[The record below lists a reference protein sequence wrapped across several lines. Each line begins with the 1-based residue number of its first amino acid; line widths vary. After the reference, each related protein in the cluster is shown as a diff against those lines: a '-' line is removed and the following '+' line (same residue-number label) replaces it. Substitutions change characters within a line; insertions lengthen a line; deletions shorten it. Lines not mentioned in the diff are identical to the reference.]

1 MNKISIDPLKSNWYD
16 RCKTIFG
23 VNCLR
28 ENTRS
33 IIIATWVGIIVNVL
47 LTLLKGI
54 GGILSGSRALLA
66 DALHSASDIV
76 GSIVILFAVKVA
88 VKPPDEEHPYGHGK
102 AENVGSIIIA
112 LLLIV
117 VGIEIS
123 ISSAKVFFGELPTA
137 PGKLALIIIIISILV
152 KEGLF
157 YYKLYLGKK
166 YNSTALISEAWHHR
180 SDALSSLAALIGVG
194 AAILGEFLGWPLL
207 VYGDAA
213 AGIVVSVIVIKIG
226 YTLAKE
232 SFVIMMEKVLSHE
245 ETKIYQKTVHTIDG
259 VLRIDQMHARTH
271 GSYVIIDIKVS
282 VDPEISVKEGHDIA
296 TEVKQKLIENHYDI
310 EDVLVHIN
318 PY

>member
-1 MNKISIDPLKSNWYD
+1 M
-16 RCKTIFG
+16 
-23 VNCLR
+23 
-28 ENTRS
+28 
-33 IIIATWVGIIVNVL
+33 ATWVGIIVNTL
-47 LTLLKGI
+47 LAILKGI
-54 GGILSGSRALLA
+54 GGVLSGSKALLA

-76 GSIVILFAVKVA
+76 GSIVILFAVKMA

-152 KEGLF
+152 KEALF

-166 YNSTALISEAWHHR
+166 HSSTALISEAWHNR
-180 SDALSSLAALIGVG
+180 SDSLSSLAALIGVG
-194 AAILGEFLGWPLL
+194 AAMLGEFLGWSFL
-207 VYGDAA
+207 VYSDAV
-213 AGIVVSVIVIKIG
+213 AGIVVSIIVIKIG
-226 YTLAKE
+226 YQLAKE
-232 SFVIMMEKVLSHE
+232 SFVIMMEKVLNDE
-245 ETKIYQKTVHTIDG
+245 ETQEYQKTVHAIDG
-259 VLRIDQMHARTH
+259 VLRIYQMHARTH

-282 VDPEISVKEGHDIA
+282 VDPDISVKQGHDIA
-296 TEVKQKLIENHYDI
+296 KEVKQKLIENHQDI

-318 PY
+318 PF

>member
-1 MNKISIDPLKSNWYD
+1 M
-16 RCKTIFG
+16 
-23 VNCLR
+23 NCLR

-33 IIIATWVGIIVNVL
+33 IIVATWVGIIVNTL
-47 LTLLKGI
+47 LAILKGI
-54 GGILSGSRALLA
+54 GGVLSGSKALLA

-152 KEGLF
+152 KEALF

-166 YNSTALISEAWHHR
+166 YNSTALVSEAWHHR
-180 SDALSSLAALIGVG
+180 SDSLSSLAALIGVG
-194 AAILGEFLGWPLL
+194 AAMLGEFLGWSFL
-207 VYGDAA
+207 VYSDAV
-213 AGIVVSVIVIKIG
+213 AGIVVSIIVIKIG
-226 YTLAKE
+226 YQLAKE
-232 SFVIMMEKVLSHE
+232 SFVIMMEKVLNDE
-245 ETKIYQKTVHTIDG
+245 ETQEYQKTVHAIDG

-282 VDPEISVKEGHDIA
+282 VDPDISVKQGHDIA
-296 TEVKQKLIENHYDI
+296 KEVKQKLIENHQDI

-318 PY
+318 PF

>member
-1 MNKISIDPLKSNWYD
+1 M
-16 RCKTIFG
+16 
-23 VNCLR
+23 NCLK
-28 ENTRS
+28 ENTSS
-33 IIIATWVGIIVNVL
+33 IIIATWVGIIVNTL
-47 LTLLKGI
+47 LAILKGI

-137 PGKLALIIIIISILV
+137 PGTLALTIIIISILV
-152 KEGLF
+152 KEALF

-166 YNSTALISEAWHHR
+166 YSSTALISEAWHHR
-180 SDALSSLAALIGVG
+180 SDSLSSLAALIGVG
-194 AAILGEFLGWPLL
+194 AALLGEYLGWSLL
-207 VYGDAA
+207 VYGDAV
-213 AGIVVSVIVIKIG
+213 AGIVVSLIVIKIG
-226 YTLAKE
+226 YQLAME
-232 SFVIMMEKVLSHE
+232 SFTIMMEKVLSNE
-245 ETKIYQKTVHTIDG
+245 ETQTYQKTVYAIDG
-259 VLRIDQMHARTH
+259 VLRIDQIHARTH
-271 GSYVIIDIKVS
+271 GSYLIIDIKVS
-282 VDPEISVKEGHDIA
+282 VDPDISVKEGHDIA
-296 TEVKQKLIENHYDI
+296 AKVKQHLMKYHHDI
-310 EDVLVHIN
+310 ADVLVHIN